1 MAKNLK
7 ICEKLKELRESQN
20 ISISELSEKSGVC
33 SATIYLYEAEKRVP
47 NILTIHKITKAL
59 NVDIEEIL

>member
-47 NILTIHKITKAL
+47 NILTINKIAKAL

>member
-33 SATIYLYEAEKRVP
+33 SATIYLYEAEKSVP
-47 NILTIHKITKAL
+47 NILTINKIAKAL